1 MEERS
6 LAASGSSNDGS
17 CSSEVESLGLIED
30 LDAEEQEAEGVA
42 ENIRRTFLG
51 ALRATQPDAS
61 SNGHLAMLV
70 TRHAPQGENPPK
82 KTRCR
87 WPLTYHWAP
96 GKVSRSQDDQVQKT
110 EIATVHDFQ
119 SDSDEGEES
128 LWSEKVLHSAIEQ
141 LMAVGNQN
149 LQQTQA

>member
-96 GKVSRSQDDQVQKT
+96 
-110 EIATVHDFQ
+110 
-119 SDSDEGEES
+119 DSDEGEES